1 MARQQIPIPKDLE
14 CSICR
19 ANDPKRQWTRYVTR
33 KEAVGEKVN
42 GGSGAVVVKVGDW
55 LLLTR
60 WDSLARAKQTVV
72 PNANEPVK
80 TDGHDRQK
88 RLAF

>member
-1 MARQQIPIPKDLE
+1 MIRQQIAIPKNLE

-60 WDSLARAKQTVV
+60 WDNLAKASQYPKPVV
-72 PNANEPVK
+72 NEPPK
-80 TDGHDRQK
+80 SKSQDSQQ
-88 RLAF
+88 RLFE